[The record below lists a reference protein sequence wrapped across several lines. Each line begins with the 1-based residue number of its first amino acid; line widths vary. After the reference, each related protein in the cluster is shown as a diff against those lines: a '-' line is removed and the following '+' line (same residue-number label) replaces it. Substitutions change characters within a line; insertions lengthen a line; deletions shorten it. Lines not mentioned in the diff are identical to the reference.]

1 MAIQIAALAAPA
13 ADSTG
18 PFDLIGGMP
27 LHPLVV
33 HAVVVLVPLTA
44 IGLLLMAFVPRFSRR
59 LGWLV
64 SLGAVAAAGAAFVA
78 KEAGEAFEA
87 RVGTPGYDHAE
98 LGTLMPVF
106 AIGLLVLTV
115 ALWLIDRSAPAEGP
129 APRRG
134 LRIAVAVL
142 AVLVALGNLFW
153 VFRVGDSGARS
164 VWAGR
169 VAASDAA
176 PSDDEAAADPSG
188 TPTPDPTTT
197 TAPTGSATPD
207 EAETGDDDQAAGTY
221 TLAEVAAHNTP
232 ADCWAA
238 IEGSVYDLTDWI
250 GQHPGG
256 PEHITPLCGTDAT
269 SAFETQHS
277 GQPQPAGELAQF
289 QIGQLSS

>member
-1 MAIQIAALAAPA
+1 MATQLAALTPPS

-64 SLGAVAAAGAAFVA
+64 SLGAAVAAGSAFVA
-78 KEAGEAFEA
+78 KQAGEAFEA
-87 RVGTPGYDHAE
+87 RVGTPGFDHAE

-106 AIGLLVLTV
+106 AIGLLAVTV
-115 ALWLIDRSAPAEGP
+115 ALWLVDRSAPAEGP

-134 LRIAVAVL
+134 LRIAVAIL

-169 VAASDAA
+169 VAASDAEPPA
-176 PSDDEAAADPSG
+176 DAAADPSA
-188 TPTPDPTTT
+188 TPTPDPTG
-197 TAPTGSATPD
+197 TATPTDSATSDDD
-207 EAETGDDDQAAGTY
+207 EPGDDDQAAGTY
-221 TLAEVAAHNTP
+221 TLAEVAAPNTP

-238 IEGSVYDLTDWI
+238 IEGSVYDLTTWI

-269 SAFETQHS
+269 SAFETQHA
-277 GQPQPAGELAQF
+277 GQPQPAGELALF
-289 QIGQLSS
+289 QVGQLTS